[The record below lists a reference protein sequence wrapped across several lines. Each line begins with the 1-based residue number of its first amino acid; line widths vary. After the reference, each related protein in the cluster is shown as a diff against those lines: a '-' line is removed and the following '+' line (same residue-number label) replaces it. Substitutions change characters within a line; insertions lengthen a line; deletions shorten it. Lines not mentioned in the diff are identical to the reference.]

1 MVNLTSQQKRF
12 KNCIQ
17 RNIER
22 INRKNFI
29 LWLVATFLTF
39 ILEFL
44 TIYSM
49 KINMNGI
56 SLIVFF
62 ILPIVFTHLLAQQYK
77 DIGKG
82 IIYDILKTLEKISL
96 LVPSSILISLLIYLF
111 TKWELI
117 MLIMASISIILPIII
132 ITTDIIIVSCFDMYT
147 KDKPKTI

>member
-96 LVPSSILISLLIYLF
+96 LAPSSILISLLIYLF

-132 ITTDIIIVSCFDMYT
+132 ITVDIVIISCFDMYN
-147 KDKPKTI
+147 KDKPKNA